1 MNHMM
6 EDFDRNKDGYIEFDE
21 YVALLSKILINN
33 HKEIYK
39 NASLVTGHGNGT

>member
-6 EDFDRNKDGYIEFDE
+6 EDFGRNKDGYIEFDE
-21 YVALLSKILINN
+21 YVALLSKILIKN

-39 NASLVTGHGNGT
+39 NASLITGHGNGT

>member
-1 MNHMM
+1 MM
-6 EDFDRNKDGYIEFDE
+6 EDFDRNKDGSLEFDE
-21 YVALLSKILINN
+21 FVVPLGKILIKN

>member
-6 EDFDRNKDGYIEFDE
+6 EDFYRNKDGCLVFDE
-21 YVALLSKILINN
+21 FVALLGKILIKN